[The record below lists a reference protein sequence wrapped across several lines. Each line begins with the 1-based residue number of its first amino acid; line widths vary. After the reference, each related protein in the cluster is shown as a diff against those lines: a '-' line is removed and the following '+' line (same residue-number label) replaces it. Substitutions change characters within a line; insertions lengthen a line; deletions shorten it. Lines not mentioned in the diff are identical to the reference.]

1 MIESQKSDYESEDV
15 SEDDYKYPSSE
26 SDEEYLYS
34 SSLSETLTDNQK
46 LHLALCVSQQ
56 EENLR
61 KKAEEE
67 RRREKEREKRE
78 KEREERE
85 KRERRERRR
94 EKKKEKKRE
103 KAKRQQEIEKD
114 PIRKKKVYD
123 DFVELV
129 LRESYRIQTIP
140 DYDIWTS
147 FSRLIVYYD
156 YSLFLD
162 TIIPSISSFWKLRKY
177 NIDIVYYNIIVKPK
191 IIEKILALR
200 TKLINFMKENY
211 ITADKKIDLGVW
223 SEVCSCAA
231 CRTSRFYVKTDCK
244 LYEEK
249 WNSLFNEK
257 DIREHFKNN
266 IINELLLFIGTLY
279 NFYKYNNDRFYL

>member
-1 MIESQKSDYESEDV
+1 MNESRNSESEYE
-15 SEDDYKYPSSE
+15 SEDDYKYPSS
-26 SDEEYLYS
+26 DEESYS
-34 SSLSETLTDNQK
+34 SSLPETLTDNQK
-46 LHLALCVSQQ
+46 LYLALCKSQQ

-67 RRREKEREKRE
+67 RRRVKEREKREKEREKRE
-78 KEREERE
+78 KERE
-85 KRERRERRR
+85 KR
-94 EKKKEKKRE
+94 EKKKEKKIE
-103 KAKRQQEIEKD
+103 KVKRQQEIEKD
-114 PIRKKKVYD
+114 PTRKKKVYD

-140 DYDIWTS
+140 DYVIWTS
-147 FSRLIVYYD
+147 FSRLIIYYD
-156 YSLFLD
+156 NSLFLD
-162 TIIPSISSFWKLRKY
+162 SVIPSISSFWKLRKY
-177 NIDIVYYNIIVKPK
+177 KIDIDYGSDVVKPK

-279 NFYKYNNDRFYL
+279 NFYKYSNDRFYL

>member
-1 MIESQKSDYESEDV
+1 MIESQKSEYE

-26 SDEEYLYS
+26 SDEESYS

-67 RRREKEREKRE
+67 RRREKEREE
-78 KEREERE
+78 EREERE
-85 KRERRERRR
+85 ERERRERRR

-177 NIDIVYYNIIVKPK
+177 NIDIVYYDYVVKPK

-231 CRTSRFYVKTDCK
+231 CRASRFYVKTDRK

-249 WNSLFNEK
+249 WNSLFYGK
-257 DIREHFKNN
+257 DSSSFRKHFKNN

-279 NFYKYNNDRFYL
+279 NFYKYSNDRFYL

>member
-1 MIESQKSDYESEDV
+1 MNESPNSESEYESED
-15 SEDDYKYPSSE
+15 DYEYPSS
-26 SDEEYLYS
+26 DEESYS
-34 SSLSETLTDNQK
+34 SSLPETLTDNQK

-67 RRREKEREKRE
+67 RRRVKEREKRE
-78 KEREERE
+78 KKREKRE

-123 DFVELV
+123 DYVELV

-140 DYDIWTS
+140 DYVIWTS
-147 FSRLIVYYD
+147 FSRLIIYYD

-162 TIIPSISSFWKLRKY
+162 SVIPSISSFWKLRKY
-177 NIDIVYYNIIVKPK
+177 KIDIDYGSDVVKPK

-211 ITADKKIDLGVW
+211 ITANTKIDLSVW

-231 CRTSRFYVKTDCK
+231 CRTSRFYVKTDHK

-249 WNSLFNEK
+249 WDSLFNEK

-279 NFYKYNNDRFYL
+279 NFYKYSNDRFYL